1 MTRRIA
7 ILTHSTNP
15 RGGVVHAMHLAEA
28 LCDLGEEVTLVAP
41 ALPGQSFFR
50 LPRCAYTLVPAAP
63 ALDTPALVAQRIG
76 EIAHFLTEQRFDLH
90 HAQDPIGANALAD
103 LREAGR
109 ISGFLRT
116 VHHLEPYAD
125 AQLNHWQDRGW
136 QAADHLLAVSDLWEA
151 HLTKQTARPVTRT
164 GNGVDPARYQPL
176 PGPEDDETRRRL
188 RLPSDP
194 FLLAFGGVEARK
206 NTSAILR
213 AFLALHRE
221 HPNLSLVV
229 AGGASLLDHRAAQQA
244 FAGILAEALPQAQAA
259 VRILGT
265 VPDADM
271 PSLYRACA
279 ALVSPSLMEGFGLC
293 PVEAMACGRPVI
305 VSAIAP
311 FTEHLGRDEVL
322 WADPADD
329 QSILAAMR
337 SALDPLVAQRLSAI
351 GPDVAAAFSWTA
363 VAAQHRD
370 IYASFL
376 ERQPVHA

>member
-28 LCDLGEEVTLVAP
+28 LCDLGEAATLVAP

-50 LPRCAYTLVPAAP
+50 APRCPSMLVPAAS
-63 ALDTPALVAQRIG
+63 AQDTPAMVAQRVG
-76 EIAHFLTEQRFDLH
+76 EIAHFLAERRFDLH

-103 LREAGR
+103 LRDAGH

-125 AQLNHWQDRGW
+125 ARLSHWQARGW
-136 QAADHLLAVSDLWEA
+136 QAADHLFAVSRVWEK
-151 HLTKQTARPVTRT
+151 HLRAESAQPVSLT
-164 GNGVDPARYQPL
+164 GNGVDPARYQPR
-176 PGPEDDETRRRL
+176 PGPEDDEARRRL
-188 RLPSDP
+188 RLPPGP

-206 NTSAILR
+206 NTPAILR
-213 AFLALHRE
+213 AFLGLHGE
-221 HPNLSLVV
+221 CPNLSLVI
-229 AGGASLLDHRAAQQA
+229 AGGASLLDHRAAQRA
-244 FAGILAEALPQAQAA
+244 FAATLAEASPRARTA

-271 PSLYRACA
+271 PALYRACA

-293 PVEAMACGRPVI
+293 PVEAMACGKPVI

-311 FTEHLGRDEVL
+311 FTEHLGRNDVL

-329 QSILAAMR
+329 RSILAAMR
-337 SALDPLVAQRLSAI
+337 AALDPAVAQRLSTI
-351 GPDVAAAFSWTA
+351 GPEVAAAFSWPS
-363 VAAQHRD
+363 VAAQHRA

-376 ERQPVHA
+376 ERQPLHA